1 MLGVISNIQRFTV
14 HDGPGIR
21 ITIFLQGCPLDCW
34 WCHNPESKSFCNQN
48 ANDENLRMTPEQLM
62 TEIRKEL
69 VFMEE
74 SNGGVTF
81 SGGEPFMQSGFLSK
95 MLSLCKAEEIHT
107 TVDTSGL
114 VNKDVFNS
122 LFLEP
127 DLYLFDIKLIDPVKH
142 KKYTGVSNSQI
153 LQNLKMLVDHKKE
166 VNIRFPLIPGVN
178 DTLENLNGVKK
189 LMIQHHLKKINILPF
204 HRIAEGKY
212 EKLHMENRM
221 KGIKAHSESEIKNIH
236 NFFIDAGFEAKIG
249 G

>member
-48 ANDENLRMTPEQLM
+48 ANDENLRMTAEQLM

>member
-21 ITIFLQGCPLDCW
+21 ITVFLQGCPLDCW
-34 WCHNPESKSFCNQN
+34 WCHNPESKAFCNPLDNDQN
-48 ANDENLRMTPEQLM
+48 KRMTPEQLM
-62 TEIRKEL
+62 SEIRKEL

-114 VNKDVFNS
+114 VNQEVFNS
-122 LFLEP
+122 LLLKP
-127 DLYLFDIKLIDPVKH
+127 DLYLFDIKFMDTEMH

-153 LQNLKMLVDHKKE
+153 LQNLQSLVDNKKE
-166 VNIRFPLIPGVN
+166 VHLRFPLIPRVN
-178 DTLENLNGVKK
+178 DSIENLNAIKD
-189 LMIQHHLKKINILPF
+189 LMNQHHLKKINILPY

-212 EKLHMENRM
+212 ENLHMENRM
-221 KGIKAHSESEIKNIH
+221 KGIKPHSESEIKNIH
-236 NFFIDAGFEAKIG
+236 TFFIDAGFEAKIG

>member
-81 SGGEPFMQSGFLSK
+81 SGGEPFMQPGFLSK

-114 VNKDVFNS
+114 VNQDVFNS

-127 DLYLFDIKLIDPVKH
+127 DLYLFDIKLIDPAKH

-204 HRIAEGKY
+204 HRIAEAKY
-212 EKLHMENRM
+212 KKLHMENRM